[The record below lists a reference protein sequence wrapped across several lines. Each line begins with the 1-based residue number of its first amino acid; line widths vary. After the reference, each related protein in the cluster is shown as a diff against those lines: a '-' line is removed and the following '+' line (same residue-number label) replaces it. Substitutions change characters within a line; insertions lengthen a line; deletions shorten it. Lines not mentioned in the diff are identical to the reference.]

1 MLKSCDF
8 RVALP
13 KLLPLAG
20 ETLINAWQNQTNPTQ
35 ALVYTAASIFNPN
48 FVTNAQIAFGAA
60 FDISKA
66 EAHEF
71 LLMMRLKFK
80 AIACLL

>member
-60 FDISKA
+60 FDPTFRTSISSMDKL
-66 EAHEF
+66 HKQK
-71 LLMMRLKFK
+71 MR
-80 AIACLL
+80 